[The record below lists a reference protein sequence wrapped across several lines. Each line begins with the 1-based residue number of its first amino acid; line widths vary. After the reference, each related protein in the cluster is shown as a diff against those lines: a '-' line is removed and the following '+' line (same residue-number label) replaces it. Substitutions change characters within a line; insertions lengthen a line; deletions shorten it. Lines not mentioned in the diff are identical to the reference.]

1 MQPIRRIG
9 LSSTK
14 PADLLTGMGTASE
27 SLSDRRKAL
36 SESSCADIDVCIDAQ
51 GDIDPAAIRIVD
63 ALHSYTEFTPS
74 GTGLRILVWATKPGP
89 RCKHTKRKVELYESG
104 RYPTVMGRHYP
115 GAPTTIEQRQ
125 RELEV
130 VYEDLFPEV
139 AEQTEN
145 AASSDGKTNE
155 VHHQNG
161 EPTNFAQTTPSK
173 LDDDALI
180 QKARE
185 AKGGAEFAALFDRGE
200 H

>member
-1 MQPIRRIG
+1 MQAHETQSRALRIG
-9 LSSTK
+9 PLSDGYG
-14 PADLLTGMGTASE
+14 P
-27 SLSDRRKAL
+27 SLSR
-36 SESSCADIDVCIDAQ
+36 
-51 GDIDPAAIRIVD
+51 
-63 ALHSYTEFTPS
+63 
-74 GTGLRILVWATKPGP
+74 
-89 RCKHTKRKVELYESG
+89 
-104 RYPTVMGRHYP
+104 
-115 GAPTTIEQRQ
+115 APTTIEQRQ

-185 AKGGAEFAALFDRGE
+185 AKGGAEFAALFDRGDTSAYSGDASAADLALMNRLAFWLDRDANRME
-200 H
+200 ASLQSVGAWQAGQMEEPGRVSKVDD